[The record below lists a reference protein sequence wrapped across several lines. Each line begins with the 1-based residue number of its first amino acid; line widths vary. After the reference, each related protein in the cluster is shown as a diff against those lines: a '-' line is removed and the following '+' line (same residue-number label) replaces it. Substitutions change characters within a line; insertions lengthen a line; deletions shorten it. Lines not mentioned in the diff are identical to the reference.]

1 MILRDKVLN
10 NDLFSFDQ
18 MNTFGKCGLGNELV
32 YNQGYSLVEY
42 IVDRYDESALK
53 NISLALSN
61 PFNFSVSKSIKN
73 TLGISGYE
81 LYDNWSKSLE
91 KKYKNDIT
99 NIKEV
104 KNYTGLLKT
113 I

>member
-1 MILRDKVLN
+1 MIL
-10 NDLFSFDQ
+10 
-18 MNTFGKCGLGNELV
+18 
-32 YNQGYSLVEY
+32 Y
-42 IVDRYDESALK
+42 ALLYANFFNSNVSISN
-53 NISLALSN
+53 NISLLRY
-61 PFNFSVSKSIKN
+61 FFIEKSIKN

-104 KNYTGLLKT
+104 KNYTGQVLLPVSLPYP
-113 I
+113 